1 MKADKIIG
9 AVQGVTKKWAK
20 QRKREE
26 RDAAAARN
34 RRYVMTRRRSTS
46 IRDAAFAIMEQ
57 AYLKASA
64 NGRLPAHARQI
75 MYAAR
80 PYIQQHADRE
90 LGHKFDQYF
99 TQQLL
104 PEFVEEYGVSWNVVY
119 DARGNF
125 TEPHTKEKVPLG
137 TLQVRRYLSRIRRHK
152 VGEPDFDIWEKLYP
166 TLGPKHRFGA
176 ILFVEKE
183 GFMPLFEEVQL
194 AERYDLAIMSTKGM
208 SVTASRELVDRLCA
222 AYQVPLLVLHDF
234 DKSGFSILGTLQR
247 STHRYRF
254 GHGHA
259 ANVIDLGLRLE
270 DVDGLETED
279 VHFDSAR
286 KARENL
292 RENGATD
299 EEIEFLIRRRVELN
313 AFASD
318 EFIEWIEGKLRQHD
332 VDKVVPDSDT
342 LASAYR
348 RMRRQALVQ
357 ARIDEALAKLDD
369 EGETEPPPI
378 PDTLLDRINERL
390 SDDPALRWDAVL
402 REIAEDD
409 HEEAA
414 P

>member
-26 RDAAAARN
+26 RDAAASMN
-34 RRYVMTRRRSTS
+34 RRYAMTRRRTVS
-46 IRDAAFAIMEQ
+46 IREAAFAIMEE

-64 NGRLPAHARQI
+64 NGRLPAHARQV

-80 PYIQQHADRE
+80 GYIQRHADRE
-90 LGHKFDQYF
+90 LGHKFDHYF

-104 PEFVEEYGVSWNVVY
+104 PEYIEMNGVSWNVVY

-125 TEPHTKEKVPLG
+125 TEPHTKAKVPLG
-137 TLQVRRYLSRIRRHK
+137 TLQVRRYLSLIRQHK
-152 VGEPDFDIWEKLYP
+152 VEDPKFDVWEKFFP
-166 TLGPKHRFGA
+166 TMGPKHRFGA
-176 ILFVEKE
+176 ILFIEKE

-208 SVTASRELVDRLCA
+208 SVTASRELVEELCA
-222 AYQVPLLVLHDF
+222 VHAVPLLILHDF
-234 DKSGFSILGTLQR
+234 DKAGFSIVGSLRR
-247 STHRYRF
+247 STRRYRF

-259 ANVIDLGLRLE
+259 AKVIDLGLRLE

-279 VHFDSAR
+279 VHFESPWAAR
-286 KARENL
+286 KNL

-299 EEIEFLIRRRVELN
+299 EEIDFLLDQRVELN

-318 EFIEWIEGKLRQHD
+318 EFVEWIEGKLQQHGIA
-332 VDKVVPDSDT
+332 KVVPDGDT
-342 LASAYR
+342 LAGAYG

-357 ARIDEALAKLDD
+357 AQIDKLLTALEDEAEL
-369 EGETEPPPI
+369 PI
-378 PDTLLDRINERL
+378 PEDLVRHIAQRL
-390 SDDPALRWDAVL
+390 EDEPVRRWDAVL
-402 REIAEDD
+402 REIVEND
-409 HEEAA
+409 HQKATS
-414 P
+414 